1 MNRRNFIKNG
11 LLWIPALSLVDPIF
25 ARFLRALGPTMSLSG
40 SSGGA
45 PAWAS
50 SVVFG
55 WSGDMPQGTNY
66 GFDSSGAPV
75 AGVNSAL
82 TITTAYGESGS
93 NGAHITD
100 VDQYLEFTGYIDDT
114 TPQTVWMRIFV
125 SDAVLEGE
133 PTIFEAYVDG
143 NNLIKIAVQ
152 ANLIV
157 KGATIAQ
164 GNSADARTG
173 VVADGSW
180 VDVAYTWGTP
190 AGEGTPTGDHSAYY
204 VQYDDDDDE
213 LGYSIVSTPATFILG
228 EELTAGGSPGDT
240 EYINITQ
247 IAIVDGY
254 KAAKPW

>member
-1 MNRRNFIKNG
+1 
-11 LLWIPALSLVDPIF
+11 
-25 ARFLRALGPTMSLSG
+25 
-40 SSGGA
+40 
-45 PAWAS
+45 
-50 SVVFG
+50 
-55 WSGDMPQGTNY
+55 
-66 GFDSSGAPV
+66 
-75 AGVNSAL
+75 L
-82 TITTAYGESGS
+82 TISTAYGESGL